1 MRYYT
6 QLVFVRPGWE
16 DAFHE
21 FEDHVLPLLAKY
33 GGQLL
38 LRWRHT
44 PGVAIDSAVGNPY
57 EIHLV
62 TFPTADD
69 FRKYAGDDTR
79 TNYLHLK
86 NDAVERVMLIE
97 GRLIS

>member
-6 QLVFVRPGWE
+6 QLVFVRPGRE
-16 DAFHE
+16 EAFHE

-38 LRWRHT
+38 LRWRYT
-44 PGVAIDSAVGNPY
+44 PGVAIDTVVGHPY

-69 FRKYAGDDTR
+69 FRRYANDDTR
-79 TNYLHLK
+79 SSYLHLK
-86 NDAVERVMLIE
+86 SSAVERVMLIE
-97 GRLIS
+97 GGLLS